1 MTRHIYRLHIPDETA
16 DTIRGLHPEL
26 KRKIKAALKVILSN
40 PDAGKALKDDLF
52 GLKSYRVG
60 KLRIIYQT
68 HGKELQIITI
78 GPRKKI
84 YLETY
89 RLLKKS

>member
-1 MTRHIYRLHIPDETA
+1 MMAESAY
-16 DTIRGLHPEL
+16 
-26 KRKIKAALKVILSN
+26 
-40 PDAGKALKDDLF
+40 AGKALKDDLS
-52 GLKSYRVG
+52 GIKSYRIG
-60 KLRIIYQT
+60 RLRIIYRLY
-68 HGKELQIITI
+68 GKEVQIVAI

>member
-1 MTRHIYRLHIPDETA
+1 VTRHIHRLRIPDETA
-16 DTIRGLHPEL
+16 DLIRGLHPEL
-26 KRKIKAALKVILSN
+26 KRKIKAALKVILSD
-40 PDAGKALKDDLF
+40 PYAGKALKDDLS

-89 RLLKKS
+89 RRLKKS